1 MQEILGRLSAGE
13 DLAMDEMAQTIE
25 SIMQGQCD
33 DGEIGLLLTAL
44 RAKGETAAEVA
55 GAATAMR
62 KVMVP
67 VKSDSHDLLD
77 TCGTGGDAS
86 GTFNI
91 STAAAIV
98 TAAAGIKVAKHGNRS
113 ITSKTGSADV
123 LEALGVNVDAEVPV
137 IEKCLEE
144 VGIGFCFAPRMHP
157 AMKHVAPVR
166 RQLGFPTIFNLLGP
180 LCNPAGAPY
189 QLLGVG
195 RPEVRSMLAEAL
207 ALLGTERSVIVCG
220 ADGLDE
226 VTLTGPT
233 NVIEV
238 GTSVVGG
245 SPIGTSGNGEREGTK
260 KEYEWTPS
268 DFGLSVTDLTDI
280 QVEDAAESAAM
291 IRTALSGEP
300 GTARD
305 IVVANAAAGIWT
317 AGKTDSLTA
326 ATVQAAE
333 AIDSG
338 AANDTLAR
346 WAELS
351 RVELS

>member
-1 MQEILGRLSAGE
+1 MNEILGRVSAGE
-13 DLAMDEMAQTIE
+13 NLAMDEMAAAIE
-25 SIMQGQCD
+25 AIMTGQCSD
-33 DGEIGLLLTAL
+33 NEIGLLLTAL

-67 VKSDSHDLLD
+67 VTNRGNGLLD

-98 TAAAGIKVAKHGNRS
+98 TAAAGVPVAKHGNRS

-123 LEALGVNVDAEVPV
+123 LESLGVNVDAEVPV
-137 IEKCLEE
+137 IETCLDQ

-195 RPEVRSMLAEAL
+195 RPEIRETLAEAL

-226 VTLTGPT
+226 VTLNGPT

-238 GTSVVGG
+238 GTGVEGG
-245 SPIGTSGNGEREGTK
+245 EQLGDGNAKIKRFQ
-260 KEYEWTPS
+260 WTPV
-268 DFGLSVTDLTDI
+268 DFGLTDTTLDDI
-280 QVEDAAESAAM
+280 EVENSEESAAM
-291 IRTALSGEP
+291 IRLALSGEA

-305 IVVANAAAGIWT
+305 IVVANVAAGIWT
-317 AGKTDSLTA
+317 AGRTDDLKA
-326 ATVQAAE
+326 AAQMAQD

-338 AANDTLAR
+338 AANET
-346 WAELS
+346 LS
-351 RVELS
+351 RWVELSNA